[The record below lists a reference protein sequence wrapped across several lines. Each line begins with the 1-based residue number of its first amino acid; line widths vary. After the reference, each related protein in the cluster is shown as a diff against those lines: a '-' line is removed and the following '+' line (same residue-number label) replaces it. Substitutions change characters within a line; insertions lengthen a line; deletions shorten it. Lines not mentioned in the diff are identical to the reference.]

1 MATNTH
7 NALHIKKKIAPLDY
21 KPDVNCIFVNTKTG
35 ARVSIPS
42 ILVVALRE
50 GKVELIT

>member
-1 MATNTH
+1 MTTNTH
-7 NALHIKKKIAPLDY
+7 NALHIKKKIQPLDY
-21 KPDVNCIFVNTKTG
+21 KPDANCVFINVKTG
-35 ARVSIPS
+35 ARVNIPS